1 VKIVPL
7 QFFSFYGKIVV
18 EKDFGGRMHSIGDR
32 VVYGANGV
40 MEIVDVREE
49 SIGDVSRS
57 YYVLTSVCN
66 RSDSLIF
73 VPCDS
78 ERLVS
83 AMRPLLT
90 RDEAIDLIRRI
101 DSLPDI
107 EWIESNRARAE
118 HFKKLMESADREA
131 MFSMIRAI
139 DENAKRREA
148 EGKKNFLT
156 DETARQKA
164 ERLLYSE
171 LSLVLEIPTEEIP
184 SFIKNC

>member
-1 VKIVPL
+1 MFK
-7 QFFSFYGKIVV
+7 
-18 EKDFGGRMHSIGDR
+18 IGDR
-32 VVYGANGV
+32 IVYGANGV
-40 MEIVDVREE
+40 MKIVDVREE
-49 SIGDVSRS
+49 SIGDVSRN
-57 YYVLTSVCN
+57 YYVLSSVCS

-78 ERLVS
+78 ERLLSV
-83 AMRPLLT
+83 MRHLLT
-90 RDEAIDLIRRI
+90 REEALELIGRI
-101 DSLPDI
+101 DKLPDI
-107 EWIESNRARAE
+107 EWVESNRARAD

-164 ERLLYSE
+164 ERLLHSE
-171 LSLVLEIPTEEIP
+171 LALVLDIPIEEVP
-184 SFIKNC
+184 SFIKNH